1 MYLVDILRVEF
12 DVRREGRAAQTYQT
26 AGSDRLDEFRQV
38 VRFRNRD
45 SLVNFLF
52 LVCFDDYK
60 CVCAAHSGALFLQ
73 TLYGTGNT

>member
-45 SLVNFLF
+45 SLDKLLVSCLF
-52 LVCFDDYK
+52 R
-60 CVCAAHSGALFLQ
+60 
-73 TLYGTGNT
+73 